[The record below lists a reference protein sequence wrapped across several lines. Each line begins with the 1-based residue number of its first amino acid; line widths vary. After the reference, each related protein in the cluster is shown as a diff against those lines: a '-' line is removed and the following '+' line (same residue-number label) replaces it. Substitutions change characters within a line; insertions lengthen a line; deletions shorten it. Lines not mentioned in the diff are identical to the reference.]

1 MTPGVLAW
9 LVVGAVSAVL
19 FFGIAAVVSVR
30 GFRDLRELLGGA
42 KRGRK
47 NLD

>member
-9 LVVGAVSAVL
+9 LLVAAVSAVL

-30 GFRDLRELLGGA
+30 GFKDLRELLGGE

-47 NLD
+47 DLD